1 MTTLNE
7 ESLNLLQKK
16 SFPDDEIQFIILGDS
31 HINSYGWNGHTMQH
45 DLDKNGERY
54 KKILQHIVKHHGSSA
69 AFVIHGGDAIGDG
82 VIKGISK
89 AKQKEANFRAFV
101 DITKEILFPKELPI
115 FVTIGNH
122 DFILEDDELSPR
134 LFEAY
139 IGPVK
144 GEILIPDS
152 NIAYIYLPTYF
163 EDLKGSPYFY
173 EEDLE
178 WLKRKLVTHPSD
190 HYLIDFHADLRVGA
204 FKQNSANDHY
214 ALSAN
219 ETQAFFQHISAS
231 VKGIFNHHRHFSY
244 EYTASF
250 QTPSGTHQVPYLVTG
265 CGGNSTSRNNSPNYF
280 VCTMSNLDTSE
291 PSLDFTPVT
300 VPGLQS

>member
-1 MTTLNE
+1 MATLNE
-7 ESLNLLQKK
+7 ESLKLLQKK
-16 SFPDDEIQFIILGDS
+16 SFPDDEVQFIVLGDS
-31 HINSYGWNGHTMQH
+31 HINSYGWNGHTKEH

-89 AKQKEANFRAFV
+89 VKQKETNFQAFV
-101 DITKEILFPKELPI
+101 DVTKELLFPKELPI

-122 DFILEDDELSPR
+122 DFILEEDELSPR

-144 GEILIPDS
+144 GEILIPGS

-163 EDLKGSPYFY
+163 AGLKGSPYFY

-178 WLKRKLVTHPSD
+178 WMKRKLVTHPSD
-190 HYLIDFHADLRVGA
+190 HYLIDFHADLRVGT
-204 FKQNSANDHY
+204 FKQSPANDHY
-214 ALSAN
+214 ALSMN
-219 ETQAFFQHISAS
+219 ETQAFLQHISTS
-231 VKGIFNHHRHFSY
+231 VKGIINHHRHFSY
-244 EYTASF
+244 ESTVSF
-250 QTPSGTHQVPYLVTG
+250 QSLSGTHQIPYLVTG
-265 CGGNSTSRNNSPNYF
+265 CGGNDTSRYNSPNYF
-280 VCTMSNLDTSE
+280 ICTMSNLHTSE
-291 PSLDFTPVT
+291 PSLAFTPVT
-300 VPGLQS
+300 VPGLWS